1 MIFSFDSEEIKEFPQ
16 EVRDF
21 LVKYATEKIKDDN
34 RSFEAGIPKPGFPDP
49 ADVIRAPD
57 YTRHENCPL
66 VANKNFKWDIFL
78 EMLNEDLESEM
89 LYKPIFTISQDNK
102 AEVFWEHFGW
112 LDVNEPKTW
121 HSLFIFCCMFGF
133 GGKFPGMNTARN
145 TKELA
150 KNLKMIGLGSEKIL
164 DTRSLG
170 PLLKSISSEVQL
182 YAAKF
187 LEGPPISY
195 IRWFTLTK
203 SKGEFFFA
211 GKTQELCEKAV
222 GDFVKT
228 RFFMKYKD
236 FIDLKEHTEK
246 MKKLDDTYKE

>member
-21 LVKYATEKIKDDN
+21 LINYATEKIKNDN
-34 RSFEAGIPKPGFPDP
+34 SSFESGIPKPEFPDP
-49 ADVIRAPD
+49 PDTILAPD
-57 YTRHENCPL
+57 YTRHERYPL
-66 VANKNFKWDIFL
+66 VANENFKWDNLL
-78 EMLNEDLESEM
+78 EALEDDWL
-89 LYKPIFTISQDNK
+89 LDANGGPNYTILPNGNAEAYWEGYGIIDPNK
-102 AEVFWEHFGW
+102 S
-112 LDVNEPKTW
+112 KTW
-121 HSLFIFCCMFGF
+121 PSLFIFCCMFGF
-133 GGKFPGMNTARN
+133 GGEFPGMKTARN
-145 TKELA
+145 TTELA
-150 KNLKMIGLGSEKIL
+150 KNLKMIGLGSKKML

-187 LEGPPISY
+187 LEGPPINH

-246 MKKLDDTYKE
+246 MKKLDDTYK